1 MGYGNFYLFSI
12 IEHCSTVVSNDVGP
26 GFFLGIWFLRYQPSP
41 SVLFVWFFRKQVNAH
56 VVMKNLM
63 VIQLPD
69 KMQTVH
75 GSFREN
81 GILVFNR
88 PARVHTPTPLQLRPM
103 IARFVWFAH
112 NFSCFLQLTSSIS
125 YISIL

>member
-1 MGYGNFYLFSI
+1 MGYGNFYLFWVTEDS
-12 IEHCSTVVSNDVGP
+12 SRVVSNDVGP

-41 SVLFVWFFRKQVNAH
+41 SVVFVWFFRKQVNAH
-56 VVMKNLM
+56 VVMKNLI
-63 VIQLPD
+63 VIQLTD
-69 KMQTVH
+69 KMETVD

-88 PARVHTPTPLQLRPM
+88 PARVHTPTPLELRPM

-112 NFSCFLQLTSSIS
+112 NLSCFLQLTSSIS
-125 YISIL
+125 YSSIL